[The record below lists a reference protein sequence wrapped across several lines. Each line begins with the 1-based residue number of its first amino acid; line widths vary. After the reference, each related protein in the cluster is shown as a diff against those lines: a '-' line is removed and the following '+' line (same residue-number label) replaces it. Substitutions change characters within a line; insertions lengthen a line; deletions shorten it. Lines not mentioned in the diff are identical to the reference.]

1 MYAKYLAAALVATT
15 LASGASAQSVGVT
28 VDIHQ
33 PGVYGRVVIGNVPP
47 PVVYAE
53 PVIIAPRPIAVQSRP
68 VYLKVPPGHAKKWS
82 KHCHRYGACN
92 QPVYFVKT
100 KEYEPRHPG
109 HRHGRGRPH

>member
-1 MYAKYLAAALVATT
+1 MHAKYLAAALVATT
-15 LASGASAQSVGVT
+15 LTGGAAAQTSVGVT

-47 PVVYAE
+47 PVVYTQ
-53 PVIIAPRPIAVQSRP
+53 PVIIAPRPIAVQSQP
-68 VYLKVPPGHAKKWS
+68 IYLKVPPGHAKKWG

-100 KEYEPRHPG
+100 VEYEPP
-109 HRHGRGRPH
+109 HRGRGRGHPH